1 MLEIDVW
8 PEVEDPVLVVAIT
21 GWVDAGSAGELAAST
36 LVSNLDDGSSFG
48 RYALDDLVDLQQTRP
63 TVVLSDGTTR
73 HITWPH
79 LWLDAGTAGRDVVVV
94 RGPEPSLRWPSV
106 SRDLVDLASRLGV
119 VRAFTLGGMPAV
131 VSHRRPVPVL
141 ATATARSLAQEVGA
155 TRTDYDGPT
164 GMQTV
169 LQVELGAAGIPT
181 VGLWAQV
188 PHYVSGNPSPPAV
201 RAMLDRLTELG
212 GIDVSSEEL
221 DEEIESYA
229 GKVEE
234 GLADRPDVAD
244 LVAAIESQT
253 VEEVSG
259 DALAAEI
266 ERFLREQ

>member
-1 MLEIDVW
+1 MLEIDTW
-8 PEVEDPVLVVAIT
+8 PEVQDPVLVVAIT
-21 GWVDAGSAGELAAST
+21 GWIDAGSAGELAAST
-36 LVSNLDDGSSFG
+36 LVSNLEDPNSFG

-63 TVVLSDGTTR
+63 SVELVDGATR

-79 LWLDAGTAGRDVVVV
+79 LWLDAGKAGRDVVVV

-106 SRDLVDLASRLGV
+106 TRDLVELANRLGV

-155 TRTDYDGPT
+155 IRADYDGPT

-259 DALAAEI
+259 DEIAAEI

>member
-1 MLEIDVW
+1 MLEIDTW

-36 LVSNLDDGSSFG
+36 LVSNLDDESSFG

-63 TVVLSDGTTR
+63 TVELVDGTTR

-94 RGPEPSLRWPSV
+94 RGPEPSLRWPTV
-106 SRDLVDLASRLGV
+106 SRDLVELANRLGV

-155 TRTDYDGPT
+155 IRADYDGPT

-212 GIDVSSEEL
+212 GIDASSEEL
-221 DEEIESYA
+221 DEEIASYA
-229 GKVEE
+229 DKVEE
-234 GLADRPDVAD
+234 GLAERPDVAE

-259 DALAAEI
+259 DVLADEI

>member
-1 MLEIDVW
+1 
-8 PEVEDPVLVVAIT
+8 
-21 GWVDAGSAGELAAST
+21 
-36 LVSNLDDGSSFG
+36 
-48 RYALDDLVDLQQTRP
+48 
-63 TVVLSDGTTR
+63 
-73 HITWPH
+73 
-79 LWLDAGTAGRDVVVV
+79 
-94 RGPEPSLRWPSV
+94 
-106 SRDLVDLASRLGV
+106 
-119 VRAFTLGGMPAV
+119 
-131 VSHRRPVPVL
+131 
-141 ATATARSLAQEVGA
+141 
-155 TRTDYDGPT
+155 
-164 GMQTV
+164 MQTV